1 MVRIA
6 FHYLG
11 CRLNEAENESIAR
24 SMVGAG
30 YELVSVS
37 DNPDVIV
44 LNTCGV
50 TSDAMRKSRNLMRRF
65 AAQGARLLILM
76 GCAVDLM
83 NAGENP
89 VSDDDLRGNV
99 LRVSRNS
106 RETAKSETT
115 GQTDPTTVTDG
126 GETFEKTVLSSQSE
140 VVARSV
146 SENKTACSKIE
157 NGDRH
162 PDLKIV
168 RIYRDDRSNAVDI
181 ILRAVEEIWGASA
194 QAERKAYRP
203 RIRCF
208 IKIEDGCNN
217 ACTYCSVRIA
227 RGRERSVPS
236 DDIISEIRRCL
247 TLGEREIVL
256 TGVQLGAWKEGD
268 RRLPDLIDSILS
280 DTDVE
285 RLRLSSIEPWHL
297 RPELYQL
304 WNDKRLCPH
313 FHTPVQSGSDEVL
326 SMMRRRTHLAEFEGK
341 IADLRARIPDVRIS
355 TDLIVGFPGET
366 DEMWQSTLDFIE
378 RVRFDDIHLFRF
390 SARPGTVAATLPNPV
405 PPNVKRDRWNAVHTL
420 MTQIKRDKMQSSIG
434 SLFRVLWE
442 TPVRSSAEGKCRWC
456 GYTENYLRIYRD
468 FDANKSM
475 RGMITCE
482 LFCDTDIAANV
493 ESEDA
498 L

>member
-1 MVRIA
+1 
-6 FHYLG
+6 
-11 CRLNEAENESIAR
+11 
-24 SMVGAG
+24 MVGAG
-30 YELVSVS
+30 HELVSVA

-65 AAQGARLLILM
+65 AALGARLLILM

-83 NAGENP
+83 NAGESP
-89 VSDDDLRGNV
+89 VSDDDLRGYV
-99 LRVSRNS
+99 RRKSRNS
-106 RETAKSETT
+106 LKTTESETT
-115 GQTDPTTVTDG
+115 GHTDPATEIDG
-126 GETFEKTVLSSQSE
+126 DEALAKTVLFSQSE
-140 VVARSV
+140 GVARSV
-146 SENKTACSKIE
+146 AENKMACSKIE
-157 NGDRH
+157 NGDCH
-162 PDLKIV
+162 PNFKIV
-168 RIYRDDRSNAVDI
+168 RIYRNERSNAVDI
-181 ILRAVEEIWGASA
+181 ISRAVEEIWGASA
-194 QAERKAYRP
+194 QADRKAYRP

-236 DDIISEIRRCL
+236 DDIIAEIRRCL
-247 TLGEREIVL
+247 SLGEREIVL
-256 TGVQLGAWKEGD
+256 AGVQLGAWKDGD

-280 DTDVE
+280 GTDVE

-304 WNDKRLCPH
+304 WIDKRLCPH

-341 IADLRARIPDVRIS
+341 IADLRAQIPDVRIS

-405 PPNVKRDRWNAVHTL
+405 PPNVKRDRWNAAHTL
-420 MTQIKRDKMQSSIG
+420 MTQIKRNKMQSSIG
-434 SLFRVLWE
+434 SRFRVLWE
-442 TPVRSSAEGKCRWC
+442 TPVRGAVNGKCRWC

-475 RGMITCE
+475 RGMITFE
-482 LFCDTDIAANV
+482 LFCEKDIIANV
-493 ESEDA
+493 ESEEA